1 MLADPQIIHT
11 GRAILEYR
19 PLPAPRAFHAS
30 LAKFRWIFGGNR
42 SGKSESNIGYDLCA
56 FALGVH
62 PFRKTLKNAVIWAA
76 ANTWPLVG
84 KLLWMEKI
92 QRYMPAGQISDVI

>member
-1 MLADPQIIHT
+1 MMLSNHQIRHA

-19 PLPAPRAFHAS
+19 PLLAPKMFHAS
-30 LAKFRWIFGGNR
+30 LSQFRWIFGGNR
-42 SGKSESNIGYDLCA
+42 SGKSESNIDYDLCA

-76 ANTWPLVG
+76 ANTCNCSFSWSILQDGPNCS
-84 KLLWMEKI
+84 K
-92 QRYMPAGQISDVI
+92 D

>member
-1 MLADPQIIHT
+1 MLANPQIIHA

-19 PLPAPRAFHAS
+19 PLPAPKEFHQS

-84 KLLWMEKI
+84 KLLWMERLLSHRK
-92 QRYMPAGQISDVI
+92 G